1 MQRALIGHRMIEPLR
16 LLRKLENFTTL
27 SEQERALLLQAIAQ
41 TRELG
46 PHEDLIRQGETVVT
60 MNVVLAGFACRQK
73 MLPDGRRQIIGYLLP
88 GDICDVRVFLNRR
101 MDHTISTVSPAKVG
115 VLSRDVI
122 IDLTGRYPGLM
133 RALWWATLVEESIIR
148 EWLVNVGQR
157 TALERLAHLFCEIF
171 VRLRAV
177 GLADGDS
184 CELPVTQAQLAD
196 TLALS
201 TVHVNRTL
209 RELRHANLISI
220 RAKSLIIHD
229 FESLKA
235 IAMFDP
241 SYLHLDGE
249 RVFLKQRSA

>member
-1 MQRALIGHRMIEPLR
+1 MADALIAVR
-16 LLRKLENFTTL
+16 LLRRLENFTTL
-27 SEQERALLLQAIAQ
+27 SEQERTVVNQAI
-41 TRELG
+41 G
-46 PHEDLIRQGETVVT
+46 PPRDLAAHEDLIREGEVVSAAHIILT
-60 MNVVLAGFACRQK
+60 GFACRQK

-88 GDICDVRVFLNRR
+88 GDICDARVCMNQR
-101 MDHTISTVSPAKVG
+101 MDHTISTVSPAKVA
-115 VLSRDVI
+115 VVSRDAI
-122 IDLTGRYPGLM
+122 FDSSGRYPGLM
-133 RALWWATLVEESIIR
+133 HALCWVSLAEESIMR
-148 EWLVNVGQR
+148 EWLLNVGQR

-171 VRLRAV
+171 VRLRSV

-201 TVHVNRTL
+201 TVHINRTL

-229 FESLKA
+229 FESLKR

-241 SYLHLDGE
+241 SYLHLDGD
-249 RVFLKQRSA
+249 RMVARPARSPSMA

>member
-1 MQRALIGHRMIEPLR
+1 
-16 LLRKLENFTTL
+16 
-27 SEQERALLLQAIAQ
+27 
-41 TRELG
+41 LG
-46 PHEDLIRQGETVVT
+46 PHEDLIREGEVVIAT
-60 MNVVLAGFACRQK
+60 NVILNGFACRQK

-88 GDICDVRVFLNRR
+88 GDICDVRMCLNQR
-101 MDHTISTVSPAKVG
+101 MDHTISTISAAKVAT
-115 VLSRDVI
+115 LPRDTI
-122 IDLTGRYPGLM
+122 FDTSGRYPGLI
-133 RALWWATLVEESIIR
+133 RALCWASLVEESIVR
-148 EWLVNVGQR
+148 EWLLNVGQR

-229 FESLKA
+229 FDSLKS
-235 IAMFDP
+235 IALFDP
-241 SYLHLDGE
+241 SYLHLEGE
-249 RVFLKQRSA
+249 RTVPRAARSSSIG